1 MRNHVIDELMNFA
14 SKDDRAFFVTADL
27 GFNVVEK
34 FRDAYPDRYLN
45 VGISEQNMCSVAA
58 GLALEGYMAFTYSI
72 GNFPTL
78 RGIEQIRNNI
88 CYHNAN
94 VKIMSVG
101 GGFAYGDLGMTH
113 HATEDIAMMR
123 ALPNMRVYVP
133 SDEVDAVACFKEAVS
148 FDGPAFIRMARGKEA
163 VFHEKGEIIDPS
175 KLQRY
180 TEVGSDINII
190 TCGTLLGEGRKLH
203 KKFEDCGIDAGLFSI
218 LRVKPLCSDEI
229 KELAKKSKL
238 LITMEEHNVVGGVG
252 GAVAEALSE
261 IEEKH
266 AVLYRAGLQDTYTSK
281 IGNQDYLRDYYGM
294 NAEKVFAHVMETYK
308 I

>member
-113 HATEDIAMMR
+113 HATEDIAMM
-123 ALPNMRVYVP
+123 
-133 SDEVDAVACFKEAVS
+133 SIC
-148 FDGPAFIRMARGKEA
+148 AF
-163 VFHEKGEIIDPS
+163 
-175 KLQRY
+175 
-180 TEVGSDINII
+180 
-190 TCGTLLGEGRKLH
+190 
-203 KKFEDCGIDAGLFSI
+203 
-218 LRVKPLCSDEI
+218 
-229 KELAKKSKL
+229 
-238 LITMEEHNVVGGVG
+238 
-252 GAVAEALSE
+252 
-261 IEEKH
+261 
-266 AVLYRAGLQDTYTSK
+266 
-281 IGNQDYLRDYYGM
+281 
-294 NAEKVFAHVMETYK
+294 
-308 I
+308 